1 VGFKIEWIAI
11 YLASGSVR
19 LSLFNEVNLGSLKMT
34 KIGLYGAAGHMGT
47 MLIKAI
53 SDSDICTLGGGCERS
68 GSPKIG
74 EDLGTLAGLPSLGL
88 QVTDDPGALCN
99 EVDVI
104 VDYSAAS
111 GTMSLLP
118 VAISQQ
124 TPVLVGTTGFD
135 EAQHAE
141 LVEAGKSLPVILAAN
156 MSVSVIAMYELV
168 RTAARLLGDEFDI
181 EIFDF
186 HPWDKL
192 DSPSGTALELGEYA
206 AEGRGVALSDIMVTA
221 RHGDTPQRKRGS
233 IGFSSARGG
242 DVVCE
247 NSVFF
252 AGSGQRLEIISR
264 VTDYKAFAAATL
276 DAAVWIASQTPG
288 FYSMDD
294 MLQSKG

>member
-1 VGFKIEWIAI
+1 
-11 YLASGSVR
+11 
-19 LSLFNEVNLGSLKMT
+19 MT
-34 KIGLYGAAGHMGT
+34 KIGLHGAAGHMGT

-53 SDSDICTLGGGCERS
+53 TDSNVCTLGGGCERS
-68 GSPKIG
+68 DSPKIG
-74 EDLGTLAGLPSLGL
+74 EDLGTLAGLPPLGL
-88 QVTDDPGALCN
+88 QVTDDAGALCSV
-99 EVDVI
+99 VDVI

-111 GTMSLLP
+111 ATMSLLP

-124 TPVLVGTTGFD
+124 TPVMIGTTGFD
-135 EAQHAE
+135 EAQHAK
-141 LVEAGKSLPVILAAN
+141 LVEAGKSLPVMLAAN
-156 MSVSVIAMYELV
+156 MSISVIAMYELV

-186 HPWDKL
+186 HPWDKI
-192 DSPSGTALELGEYA
+192 DSPSGTALELAEYA
-206 AEGRGVALSDIMVTA
+206 ANGRGVALPDVMVTA
-221 RHGDTPQRKRGS
+221 RHGETPQRKRGS

-288 FYSMDD
+288 FYGMDD